1 MASASGC
8 APAPAGPCSSGGASR
23 GGSASLRRG
32 RPYESLTGRSEIK
45 EVRRVGTRRRAGGV
59 TVITAPGRSGR
70 PRVAVVAGRKL
81 GSAVDRNRAKRRLRE
96 AVAVAPIS
104 DGYDYMVIAS
114 RAVLKAPFGDLVM
127 WVRRAAGPEEN

>member
-1 MASASGC
+1 
-8 APAPAGPCSSGGASR
+8 
-23 GGSASLRRG
+23 
-32 RPYESLTGRSEIK
+32 LTGRSEIK

-104 DGYDYMVIAS
+104 DGHDYMVIAS